1 MIIIIIGTK
10 EQTNLV
16 RPDHGNNEGVLH
28 LVGKIF
34 YFWTDRFVKSTVLG
48 NFQSIYLISQHALLP
63 VDYSYVIFERADTV
77 PILVLW
83 EIAPLGKLRK
93 KLKTRD
99 EESYWTFG
107 NRIGRSPAVAA
118 KEHCHRLIHFL
129 SNWTSSSS
137 SSSSSALFSFEIILR
152 TNQPS
157 GQLFSCLGSPE
168 NCRSVSRGKKC

>member
-1 MIIIIIGTK
+1 M
-10 EQTNLV
+10 
-16 RPDHGNNEGVLH
+16 
-28 LVGKIF
+28 F
-34 YFWTDRFVKSTVLG
+34 YFRTQRFVNSSVLG
-48 NFQSIYLISQHALLP
+48 NFQNIDIISQHALLSI
-63 VDYSYVIFERADTV
+63 DYFYVIFERADTV

-129 SNWTSSSS
+129 SIWDS
-137 SSSSSALFSFEIILR
+137 SSSSSAALFHFR
-152 TNQPS
+152 T
-157 GQLFSCLGSPE
+157 F
-168 NCRSVSRGKKC
+168 

>member
-1 MIIIIIGTK
+1 M
-10 EQTNLV
+10 

-28 LVGKIF
+28 LV
-34 YFWTDRFVKSTVLG
+34 RFG
-48 NFQSIYLISQHALLP
+48 NFQDIDITSQHALLP
-63 VDYSYVIFERADTV
+63 VDYFYVIFERADTV

-118 KEHCHRLIHFL
+118 KEHCRRLIHFL
-129 SNWTSSSS
+129 SIWASSSS
-137 SSSSSALFSFEIILR
+137 SLSLSALFSFENILR

>member
-1 MIIIIIGTK
+1 M
-10 EQTNLV
+10 

-28 LVGKIF
+28 LVGKMF
-34 YFWTDRFVKSTVLG
+34 YFRTQRFVNSSVLG
-48 NFQSIYLISQHALLP
+48 NFQNIDIISQHALLP
-63 VDYSYVIFERADTV
+63 IDYFYVIFERADTV

-93 KLKTRD
+93 KLTRD

-129 SNWTSSSS
+129 SIWATSSSS
-137 SSSSSALFSFEIILR
+137 SSSAPFSF
-152 TNQPS
+152 
-157 GQLFSCLGSPE
+157 
-168 NCRSVSRGKKC
+168 

>member
-34 YFWTDRFVKSTVLG
+34 YFWTHRFVNSTVLG
-48 NFQSIYLISQHALLP
+48 NFQSIHLISQHALLP
-63 VDYSYVIFERADTV
+63 VDYFYVIFERADTV

-107 NRIGRSPAVAA
+107 SRIGRSPVVAA

-129 SNWTSSSS
+129 SIWASSTSSL
-137 SSSSSALFSFEIILR
+137 SALFSSEIILR